1 MFSLLLIVPIGVVLI
16 YNNYTEESKPSEL
29 KDIEYHGSFAEFNYE
44 ELTEQATVIAT
55 VIVNDDLT
63 LENSTLLYANEE
75 TNDIYGFIGERE
87 VTVLEYY
94 KNEPNAG
101 ETLSLIE
108 PAAIT
113 EENEYLRAD
122 GYEALEKGKLYL
134 VFLSSDNATNQL
146 SIISANNGVFDLE
159 NPEEN
164 EKIEILEEAEEELPI
179 QETLEEHSE
188 EISE

>member
-29 KDIEYHGSFAEFNYE
+29 KDIEYHGSFAEFNYD

-122 GYEALEKGKLYL
+122 GYEALEKGKSYL